1 MIKGLLTSALERVLA
16 QLLSLD
22 VESSL
27 LLAPLSGKI
36 IAVNFQ
42 PINQTV
48 FFCPTEHSI
57 QLVDEFHGTVDTYIE
72 GPISAMALMT
82 LNMSGMRSLF
92 TEDLK
97 ISGDLAVGRNFQQ
110 LFKQIDPDIEERLS
124 HYTGDVAAHQLGNVV
139 RWNYHYKRDTL
150 KTLQLNVTEF
160 LQDETQD
167 TPSEPEVEVFLKQV
181 DDLRSDLDRM
191 VLRTIRL
198 QNKFK
203 EK

>member
-36 IAVNFQ
+36 IAVNLQ

-48 FFCPTEHSI
+48 FFCPTDHSI
-57 QLVDEFHGTVDTYIE
+57 QLVNEFNGDVDTYIE
-72 GPISAMALMT
+72 GPISTMALMT

-92 TEDLK
+92 TGDVK

-110 LFKQIDPDIEERLS
+110 LFKQLDPDIEERLS

-139 RWNYHYKRDTL
+139 RWSYHYKRDAL

-181 DDLRSDLDRM
+181 DDLRSDLDRI

>member
-1 MIKGLLTSALERVLA
+1 
-16 QLLSLD
+16 
-22 VESSL
+22 
-27 LLAPLSGKI
+27 
-36 IAVNFQ
+36 
-42 PINQTV
+42 
-48 FFCPTEHSI
+48 
-57 QLVDEFHGTVDTYIE
+57 
-72 GPISAMALMT
+72 
-82 LNMSGMRSLF
+82 MSGMRSLF
-92 TEDLK
+92 TGDVK

-110 LFKQIDPDIEERLS
+110 LFKQLDPDIEERLS

-139 RWNYHYKRDTL
+139 RWSYHYKRDAL

-181 DDLRSDLDRM
+181 DDLRSDLDRI

-203 EK
+203 AK